1 MRSLMWI
8 LWPSF
13 LVAVPAS
20 GIYFSLFDPVD
31 LDILGVHVNA
41 NRIAAYTMG
50 FFAFWMLGAIS
61 SVMTLLL
68 SRDAR

>member
-1 MRSLMWI
+1 MRSLLWI

-13 LVAVPAS
+13 LVAAPAT

-31 LDILGVHVNA
+31 IDIFTVHITG

-50 FFAFWMLGAIS
+50 FFVFWILGAIS
-61 SVMTLLL
+61 SAMTLLL
-68 SRDAR
+68 SRGLK

>member
-1 MRSLMWI
+1 MRALMWI

-31 LDILGVHVNA
+31 LDIFGVHIAA
-41 NRIAAYTMG
+41 NRIAAYTIG
-50 FFAFWMLGAIS
+50 FIAFWTLGAAS
-61 SVMTLLL
+61 SMLTFVL
-68 SRDAR
+68 ARGKA